1 MVSRVSGDARMLASD
16 YVNISRKEP
25 PMKPFLVAMFG
36 VFLMASSATAADT
49 GLVTKASKY
58 SVADTVTRLEAV
70 LKSSGMTVFARIDH
84 RAEAEKVGLTMRP
97 ALLLIFGNPKG
108 GTPLMVAVP
117 TAAIDLPLKALA
129 WEDANGRVWLSHNS
143 LAYLKSRHAIT
154 GQDELIGRLENA
166 LETITTKALE

>member
-1 MVSRVSGDARMLASD
+1 MLASD

-97 ALLLIFGNPKG
+97 AQVIIFGNPKG
-108 GTPLMVAVP
+108 GTPLMVASP
-117 TAAIDLPLKALA
+117 TVAIDLPLKALV
-129 WEDANGRVWLSHNS
+129 WEDAGGRVWLSYNAA
-143 LAYLKSRHAIT
+143 AYLKSRHEISGKDEAIA
-154 GQDELIGRLENA
+154 A
-166 LETITTKALE
+166 LDRALDTLTTKALE